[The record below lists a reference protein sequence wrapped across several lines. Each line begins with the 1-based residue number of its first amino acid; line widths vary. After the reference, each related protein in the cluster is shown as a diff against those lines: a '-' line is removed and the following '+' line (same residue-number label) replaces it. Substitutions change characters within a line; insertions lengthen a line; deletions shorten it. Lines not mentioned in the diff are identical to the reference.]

1 MDDHTQYPN
10 QNVDDLSFE
19 ETYSLLTESIKQLEE
34 GGLTLS
40 EATQLYLS
48 GISLATHASEM
59 LAKAELQIKTL
70 SQPEL
75 VNQNHDDED

>member
-10 QNVDDLSFE
+10 QNIDDLSFE

-48 GISLATHASEM
+48 GISLANHASEM
-59 LAKAELQIKTL
+59 LSKAELQIKTL

-75 VNQNHDDED
+75 VDQNHDDED

>member
-1 MDDHTQYPN
+1 MDDQTEYSDQDI
-10 QNVDDLSFE
+10 DDLSFE
-19 ETYSLLTESIKQLEE
+19 ETYSRLTESIKQLEE
-34 GGLTLS
+34 GGLTLN

-48 GISLATHASEM
+48 GIRLATHASEM

-75 VNQNHDDED
+75 VDLNHDNAD